1 MRYHTWEY
9 EVIVPEPLTKKENQL
24 QQSVYSEDIIQQSAR
39 NHCAFFC
46 TAAEVSFSN
55 AAYGISRLLRAPM
68 PIYKIARNR
77 KVAMSPMKIPGAG

>member
-1 MRYHTWEY
+1 MSLD
-9 EVIVPEPLTKKENQL
+9 PKKKRKSIAAME
-24 QQSVYSEDIIQQSAR
+24 VYSKNIIQQRAI
-39 NHCAFFC
+39 NHWAFFC

-77 KVAMSPMKIPGAG
+77 KVAMSPMKIPGKG